1 MVTHNRKT
9 ATTARRR
16 CLLSSS
22 LSTAAVVAVA
32 LACAADQPAA
42 VHGFV
47 TPPLP
52 TVSTRTANT
61 FASQQ
66 QYTTQLPY
74 RQQQQRPLF
83 VVADPPNRE
92 EKTKKRGEDDDDDHN
107 DSWVATSSGG
117 FLPKIPQFLKDKL
130 GGRHQSPSSSSTE
143 AAAADMATAAPATT
157 KPAPSKAKPIEV
169 VTIQEYKA
177 AVAEER
183 DQMVCVRFY
192 APWCKACKAVQQP
205 FRKLCR
211 DYSGMNVK
219 FVEVPLNKENAFLHE
234 GLGVPSLPYGHIY
247 HPTAGLVEERKIN
260 LKKKEFATFE
270 HVLKT
275 YVDGECAVDYPEGGL
290 ASPLLVSM

>member
-1 MVTHNRKT
+1 MTSTPTIYKT
-9 ATTARRR
+9 VTARRR

-22 LSTAAVVAVA
+22 LTTAAVVVA
-32 LACAADQPAA
+32 LIVCVADQPAA
-42 VHGFV
+42 INAFV
-47 TPPLP
+47 TSPP
-52 TVSTRTANT
+52 TASTRTAST
-61 FASQQ
+61 SS
-66 QYTTQLPY
+66 YTQLPY

-83 VVADPPNRE
+83 VVADSPNRK
-92 EKTKKRGEDDDDDHN
+92 EKTKKRGEDADDGGD

-130 GGRHQSPSSSSTE
+130 GGRHSPPPSRSTTE
-143 AAAADMATAAPATT
+143 ASVTMPTTPPATT
-157 KPAPSKAKPIEV
+157 PTTTTTKPGTTAKPIEV